1 MKQQILALALAT
13 VLLAACGGEKAKTEN
28 DSLPIVADSVDEAAT
43 TKEFKTFT
51 VKDQLCFVVHD
62 EELGPEYET
71 YYVRERFSVVWPEE
85 GMMTEKA
92 MKELMSFY
100 FNVEPTTDIKKGV
113 AEWRDNV
120 IHKVPGEMVKN
131 IDEDKPYS
139 YSEVNSTCSQS
150 GNIATFFI
158 GYGNYDI
165 GAIHG
170 LYGEQYL
177 TVDVESG
184 EIVNLDDL
192 IDTSRL
198 CRVVARAIH
207 ELDDN
212 SDIQGCLFDE
222 YINAKEMPM
231 TMNFFIDSAHTSINV
246 VYDLYHITPYCCGIQ
261 HVALPVKWLSKQ
273 VSFTPY
279 GRRLLGM
286 R

>member
-13 VLLAACGGEKAKTEN
+13 ALLAACGGEKTKTEN

-92 MKELMSFY
+92 MKELMSL
-100 FNVEPTTDIKKGV
+100 
-113 AEWRDNV
+113 
-120 IHKVPGEMVKN
+120 VPGEMVKN

-139 YSEVNSTCSQS
+139 YSEMNSTCSQS

-207 ELDDN
+207 ELDEN

-222 YINAKEMPM
+222 YINTKEMPM

-261 HVALPVKWLSKQ
+261 HVALPVKWLSKY
-273 VSFTPY
+273 VTLTPY
-279 GRRLLGM
+279 AKKLFGI
-286 R
+286 